1 MENCRRDVRLLEYHS
16 ASSVFA
22 YRCAVVRVQSAYE
35 AYDEAD
41 DRNANAK
48 VSLLSNLEHRPAI
61 AIPDSVIPFLAV
73 NHAVFFF

>member
-1 MENCRRDVRLLEYHS
+1 MVTFEYHS

-73 NHAVFFF
+73 FFFFFLG